1 MRGGCLSVK
10 QEEPLLYSTPHLF
23 SDTIT
28 LCHMQSGCGGGNI
41 GFHAKEGIQGVF
53 HRDEKLIRLII
64 PIPLLFSLWVC
75 KVAPRSQGLLKI

>member
-1 MRGGCLSVK
+1 
-10 QEEPLLYSTPHLF
+10 
-23 SDTIT
+23 
-28 LCHMQSGCGGGNI
+28 MQSGCGGGNI